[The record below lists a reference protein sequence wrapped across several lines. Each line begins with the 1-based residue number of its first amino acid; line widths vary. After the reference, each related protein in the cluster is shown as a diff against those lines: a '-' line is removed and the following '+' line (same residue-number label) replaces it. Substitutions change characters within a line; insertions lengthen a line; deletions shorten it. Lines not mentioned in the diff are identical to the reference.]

1 MRNKPVQFSNLR
13 TCGALL
19 ARSFKFSTVSRSSGR
34 NVLARGDGRSSIANL
49 EQFITSF
56 CAFVIPSGNRGLASV
71 LQNPPSRVSDVFHV
85 RPSVWFRSSLIRNLA
100 RGFVHDGLK
109 NSVNRASIGFGART
123 DE

>member
-1 MRNKPVQFSNLR
+1 MIKSCPISNLR

-56 CAFVIPSGNRGLASV
+56 CAFVIPSGYRGLSCFAEHSCDRIPDHFQAPSPLLIT
-71 LQNPPSRVSDVFHV
+71 LQGDFHV
-85 RPSVWFRSSLIRNLA
+85 LKRSAEFVGDVRKSIR
-100 RGFVHDGLK
+100 DLK
-109 NSVNRASIGFGART
+109 NAER
-123 DE
+123 

>member
-1 MRNKPVQFSNLR
+1 MTSTQFSNFR

-56 CAFVIPSGNRGLASV
+56 CAFVIPSGNRGFASV
-71 LQNPPSRVSDVFHV
+71 LQNSPCRVPDVLQISTPALV
-85 RPSVWFRSSLIRNLA
+85 SSQGVFAVLKRNGDFLSC
-100 RGFVHDGLK
+100 VTNVLSWTTK
-109 NSVNRASIGFGART
+109 
-123 DE
+123 

>member
-1 MRNKPVQFSNLR
+1 MTPAQFSNLR

-56 CAFVIPSGNRGLASV
+56 CAFVIPSGYRCFPCV
-71 LQNPPSRVSDVFHV
+71 LQNAPCRVPDVLQISTPALVSLQGACHV
-85 RPSVWFRSSLIRNLA
+85 LKRSWRALQCPTK
-100 RGFVHDGLK
+100 VLK
-109 NSVNRASIGFGART
+109 DLT
-123 DE
+123 K